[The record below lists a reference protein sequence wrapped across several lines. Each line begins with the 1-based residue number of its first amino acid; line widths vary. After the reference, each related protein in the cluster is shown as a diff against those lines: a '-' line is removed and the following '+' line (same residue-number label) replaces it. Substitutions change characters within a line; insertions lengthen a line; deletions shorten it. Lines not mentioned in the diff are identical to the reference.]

1 MLMCLLLL
9 WIGSWLISR
18 PNTEAP
24 SWHHSPGRPDS
35 HCWWIGYTEPFHHRG
50 STHCLHRNRCI
61 FQIWICF
68 SHLQCFCQHHH
79 VDSQDARFIPMV
91 SHLKLFASE
100 ELSWVERQCGNR
112 LIPTEIHWFYHMS
125 HHPETTGLKEWWHFL
140 LKAAMVPQPASSGHC
155 PTETSTCFKP
165 VANTSLHLPHRPK
178 VWVQGSRGGCGN
190 DPSHWRNNYFPIPTS
205 WTQWVK
211 RF

>member
-1 MLMCLLLL
+1 MLMCPLLL

-24 SWHHSPGRPDS
+24 SWHQSPGRPDS

-50 STHCLHRNRCI
+50 STHCLHRNRYI

-91 SHLKLFASE
+91 SHLKLLASE
-100 ELSWVERQCGNR
+100 ELSWVERKCGNR
-112 LIPTEIHWFYHMS
+112 LIPTEIHWFLS
-125 HHPETTGLKEWWHFL
+125 H
-140 LKAAMVPQPASSGHC
+140 VPP
-155 PTETSTCFKP
+155 P
-165 VANTSLHLPHRPK
+165 
-178 VWVQGSRGGCGN
+178 
-190 DPSHWRNNYFPIPTS
+190 RNNWLERMVTLSAEGCYGATACKFRVLS
-205 WTQWVK
+205 D
-211 RF
+211 RN